1 LNPDWCSKSSCAQ
14 IENINGNG
22 HADLIVAN
30 PSTDTISV
38 MLGAGK
44 GIVGAEW
51 EGLQPN

>member
-14 IENINGNG
+14 IENINRNG

-30 PSTDTISV
+30 VFSKTISV
-38 MLGAGK
+38 MLSAGK
-44 GIVGAEW
+44 GTFGTEW